1 MRKLKG
7 FIAGAALAASVL
19 VSPAPT
25 HASSCGRC
33 VESRGNSIGQCWFC
47 LVETAFAGLGGW

>member
-1 MRKLKG
+1 MNKG
-7 FIAGAALAASVL
+7 RQFVVFTVVAALAAA
-19 VSPAPT
+19 SPAPT

-33 VESRGNSIGQCWFC
+33 VESRGNATGQCWMC